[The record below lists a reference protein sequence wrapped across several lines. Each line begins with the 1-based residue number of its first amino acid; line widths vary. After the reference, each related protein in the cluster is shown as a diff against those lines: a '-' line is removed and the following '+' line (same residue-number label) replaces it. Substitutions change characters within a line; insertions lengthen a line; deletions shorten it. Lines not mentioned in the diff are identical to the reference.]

1 MGKIRTIC
9 KREFLSR
16 IRSKSFIIM
25 TLLGPL
31 FLAGVL
37 IVPLLIQ
44 KYEQNSPKRIAIID
58 ESNLL
63 GHTLKDFG
71 PYTFTVVV
79 NATVDDLS
87 KDFANSGFNAVLFIP
102 NNIYN
107 SNTVIL
113 YSNVWVDDALKAYVG
128 YALRRDLEYMALLH
142 EKVSPETIGKVSTPV
157 FVGVQKWNAAGE
169 TIENESSLEKKNV
182 VALSFVTVIYLF
194 ILMYGIAILRGV
206 VEEKTNRVV
215 EIIVSSVKPVQF
227 MVGKIIGIGS
237 VGLLQFILWVGL
249 TLGLVSGAQFI
260 LFPEP
265 YVPSELPEMATIGSD
280 AATAKVMAPSSL
292 TVNYAIDLFQ
302 TLDGVN
308 WLVMLSAFAFFFI
321 FGYLLYAA
329 IFAAIGAMS
338 DQDTETQQFV
348 IPVTVPLLLPFIL
361 LPLIASDPNG
371 SLSFWLSII
380 PFTSPIA
387 MMARLPF
394 GIPYWQVTL
403 SVALLLSFCAL
414 ALLLAAKL
422 YKSGILMYGNKPSFK
437 AIMRML
443 SASNTKQK

>member
-1 MGKIRTIC
+1 MGKICTIF
-9 KREFLSR
+9 KREFFSR

-37 IVPLLIQ
+37 IVPLLIE
-44 KYEQNSPKRIAIID
+44 KYEQNSTKRIAIVD

-63 GHTLKDFG
+63 GYTLKDFD

-79 NATVDDLS
+79 NANVDELS
-87 KDFANSGFNAVLFIP
+87 KDFANSGFDAVLFIP

-107 SNTVIL
+107 SNSVIL
-113 YSNVWVDDALKAYVG
+113 YSNVWVDEALKAYVG

-142 EKVSPETIGKVSTPV
+142 ENVSPETIGKVSTPV
-157 FVGVQKWNAAGE
+157 FVGVQKWNATGE
-169 TIENESSLEKKNV
+169 TIENESSFEKKNV

-227 MVGKIIGIGS
+227 MAGKIIGIGS
-237 VGLLQFILWVGL
+237 VGLLQFVLWVGL
-249 TLGLVSGAQFI
+249 TLGLVCGAQYI

-265 YVPSELPEMATIGSD
+265 YVPSELPELAATIGSN
-280 AATAKVMAPSSL
+280 ATAPNVMAPSSL
-292 TVNYAIDLFQ
+292 SMQYAVDLFQ
-302 TLDGVN
+302 TLNGVN
-308 WLVMLSAFAFFFI
+308 WVVMLSAFIFFFI

-348 IPVTVPLLLPFIL
+348 IPVTVPLLLPLIL
-361 LPLIASDPNG
+361 LPLIVSDPNG
-371 SLSFWLSII
+371 QLSFWLSII

-394 GIPYWQVTL
+394 GIPYWHVAF
-403 SVALLLSFCAL
+403 SVSLLLTFCVL
-414 ALLLAAKL
+414 ALVVAAKL
-422 YKSGILMYGNKPSFK
+422 YRSGILMYGNKPSFK
-437 AIMRML
+437 AIVRML
-443 SASNTKQK
+443 KA